1 MNPVWQ
7 QKKLRKFCEEKGI
20 HVTAYS
26 PLGARGTLW
35 GTNEV
40 MECEV
45 LKEIAKANGK
55 TVAQVCLRWVYEQG
69 VSVLVKSFN
78 EERIRENL
86 NIFGWMLSPEES
98 EKINQIPQRKGYR
111 GMEFLSDGGPFKTV
125 EDLWDEE
132 IDLHVTE

>member
-1 MNPVWQ
+1 MAN
-7 QKKLRKFCEEKGI
+7 EAEAKGNTTFSAGDYNDAI
-20 HVTAYS
+20 RHFTTSIELS
-26 PLGARGTLW
+26 PD
-35 GTNEV
+35 NH
-40 MECEV
+40 
-45 LKEIAKANGK
+45 
-55 TVAQVCLRWVYEQG
+55 VCLRWVYEQG

-111 GMEFLSDGGPFKTV
+111 GIEFLSDGGPFKTV